1 MKRAA
6 AIAIVLACF
15 AGAAVFADGVFGQRR
30 GEGRDRSFGG
40 ERRSRSVETNVEYD
54 GRLTFVRV
62 SYTVGF
68 VGFRAGGT
76 YGEPPWMHDYP
87 TADIHMMKILKELTL
102 ADPNTSASNVLALD
116 DPALFDYPIL
126 YMSEPGFWNM
136 TDEEAKGL
144 RNYLLKGGFIMFD
157 DFRDE
162 HWYTLE
168 QQMQR
173 ALPELRWVQ
182 IDTTNKIFH
191 SFFEI
196 DALDL
201 LTSYGPHKPE
211 YWALFED
218 NDPSKRVMAMANFN
232 NDLGEYWEFSDQ
244 GIDPVD
250 LSNEAYKFGVNYF
263 IYALI
268 H

>member
-1 MKRAA
+1 MRR
-6 AIAIVLACF
+6 AIAIALVIAGLA
-15 AGAAVFADGVFGQRR
+15 AGAVFADGY
-30 GEGRDRSFGG
+30 FGG
-40 ERRSRSVETNVEYD
+40 TPAQPGEFEGNVEYD
-54 GRLTFVRV
+54 GRLVFVRV
-62 SYTVGF
+62 RYEMGYGGGF
-68 VGFRAGGT
+68 GG
-76 YGEPPWMHDYP
+76 GRMRGMREPPWMHDYP

-102 ADPNTSASNVLALD
+102 AAPRIDGSNILTLD

-126 YMSEPGFWNM
+126 YMSEPGFWTM
-136 TDEEAKGL
+136 SDAEAKGL
-144 RNYLLKGGFIMFD
+144 REHLRKGGFIIFD
-157 DFRDE
+157 DFRDD
-162 HWYTLE
+162 HWYNLE
-168 QQMQR
+168 EQMRRVMPEGKWLPLDTKQQ
-173 ALPELRWVQ
+173 VY
-182 IDTTNKIFH
+182 H

-211 YWALFED
+211 YLGMFEE
-218 NDPSKRVMAMANFN
+218 NDPTKRLMAVANFN

-244 GIDPVD
+244 GVDPVD